1 MAKKNETVTT
11 VEEKP
16 TVQRFKGWQLLK
28 LPKYKNRVA
37 KLLINP
43 DSLYSYAE
51 ADKAISDFM
60 KKKG

>member
-1 MAKKNETVTT
+1 MAKKKETVT

-28 LPKYKNRVA
+28 LPRYKNRVA

-43 DSLYSYAE
+43 DGLYSYAE